1 MLFCG
6 DLTILLLGLAFHCF
20 VIENRKSLCHSLGRP
35 SRSDFVQFEFYIA
48 MIYDIPRENHVEK
61 MMELFE
67 NAGLISRNDLT
78 FSMLM
83 KSMGDRRFN
92 SCTFLSEKEVD
103 LQFESMFI
111 FSEIE
116 VLEECGYYMRP
127 FGKEKQIFISHSSMD
142 KKDVEMIIPYLN
154 GQDLPVWFDKYSIP
168 VGTSITEQVQK
179 GIEESDMVIFWVTDN
194 FLKSNW
200 CKMEMKVYI
209 GRMIEENIR
218 MFIVMDDEIEIKKLP
233 LFLRDIKHLRREH
246 RSVIE
251 IAEEIAGI
259 IKQM

>member
-1 MLFCG
+1 MAYNKAKEEYRWNQWKAEEEKILREQGVEEEMIQKLREYDWDDFKAERRFREHQTSLLDCME
-6 DLTILLLGLAFHCF
+6 LLL
-20 VIENRKSLCHSLGRP
+20 E
-35 SRSDFVQFEFYIA
+35 
-48 MIYDIPRENHVEK
+48 
-61 MMELFE
+61 
-67 NAGLISRNDLT
+67 
-78 FSMLM
+78 
-83 KSMGDRRFN
+83 
-92 SCTFLSEKEVD
+92 EKETK
-103 LQFESMFI
+103 ESQPE
-111 FSEIE
+111 SVEA
-116 VLEECGYYMRP
+116 
-127 FGKEKQIFISHSSMD
+127 SMD

>member
-1 MLFCG
+1 MEEGYMNPFVEMG
-6 DLTILLLGLAFHCF
+6 ASLAEL
-20 VIENRKSLCHSLGRP
+20 VIKGTASAVNKKIRAAKEIK
-35 SRSDFVQFEFYIA
+35 D
-48 MIYDIPRENHVEK
+48 
-61 MMELFE
+61 
-67 NAGLISRNDLT
+67 
-78 FSMLM
+78 
-83 KSMGDRRFN
+83 
-92 SCTFLSEKEVD
+92 SEKLRIMYDE
-103 LQFESMFI
+103 LI
-111 FSEIE
+111 NE
-116 VLEECGYYMRP
+116 VLQEREEA
-127 FGKEKQIFISHSSMD
+127 
-142 KKDVEMIIPYLN
+142 V
-154 GQDLPVWFDKYSIP
+154 DKYSIP

>member
-1 MLFCG
+1 MAYNKAKEEYRWNQWKAEEEKILREQGVEEEMIQKLREYDWEDFKAERRFREHQTSLLDCME
-6 DLTILLLGLAFHCF
+6 LLL
-20 VIENRKSLCHSLGRP
+20 E
-35 SRSDFVQFEFYIA
+35 
-48 MIYDIPRENHVEK
+48 
-61 MMELFE
+61 
-67 NAGLISRNDLT
+67 
-78 FSMLM
+78 
-83 KSMGDRRFN
+83 
-92 SCTFLSEKEVD
+92 EKETK
-103 LQFESMFI
+103 ESQPE
-111 FSEIE
+111 SVEA
-116 VLEECGYYMRP
+116 
-127 FGKEKQIFISHSSMD
+127 SMD